1 MSHNGKYI
9 IMTQVEPEKRNFWKK
24 EEENLLKQWADKAQ
38 CYQWMHSR
46 SHDIYSRKNA
56 LFTIP
61 VIIISTITGTANFA
75 QDRFNDDI
83 KTYVV
88 ISIGTLS
95 IIAGIITT
103 VYQFLKIAE
112 LNEGHRVSTLSWG
125 KFYRNIKTE
134 LTRHPLD
141 RMPPLEMI
149 KISRDEY
156 DRLVELSPFMP
167 MTVIKEFNSKFNK
180 GKHIDLTKP
189 EICDEL
195 ASTVVFELNDEER
208 KALMSSNSKKTPVNA
223 LEVKRKQVMKQ
234 QLNTK
239 IDRFKDTFYSLNGR
253 YPTQEEISKNMSKFT
268 DDVIPEDVM
277 RSIQSPLTPVSP
289 VSLNQTTRG
298 EATVL
303 EIREP
308 EVNTAT
314 NNVIETDL
322 RVGISGITASSVAP
336 DVEDENDENFSEV
349 SHETIVINSAGDDPN
364 GGDNGSTT
372 I

>member
-1 MSHNGKYI
+1 MEN
-9 IMTQVEPEKRNFWKK
+9 ENKRNYWKT
-24 EEENLLKQWADKAQ
+24 EEENLLKHWADKAQ

-46 SHDIYSRKNA
+46 SHNVYSRKNA

-75 QDRFNDDI
+75 QDRFSEDI

-112 LNEGHRVSTLSWG
+112 LNEWHRVASLSWG

-141 RMPPLEMI
+141 RMPPLELI

-167 MTVIKEFNSKFNK
+167 SKIIGEFNSKFKKNN
-180 GKHIDLTKP
+180 DLIKP

-195 ASTVVFELNDEER
+195 LSTNVFELDNQER
-208 KALMSSNSKKTPVNA
+208 KRLSLMFTKEQPKEDHKT
-223 LEVKRKQVMKQ
+223 LRKRKLQKNRLEEKTEKFKQ
-234 QLNTK
+234 
-239 IDRFKDTFYSLNGR
+239 TFLSLNGR
-253 YPTQEEISKNMSKFT
+253 HPTTNEISKHMNKFVDDIANIEVNEVEVEMDNLKEVPNT
-268 DDVIPEDVM
+268 D
-277 RSIQSPLTPVSP
+277 
-289 VSLNQTTRG
+289 
-298 EATVL
+298 TVL
-303 EIREP
+303 LDINHAVEEST
-308 EVNTAT
+308 VDG
-314 NNVIETDL
+314 VILDIENDDI
-322 RVGISGITASSVAP
+322 VH
-336 DVEDENDENFSEV
+336 EENDEDED
-349 SHETIVINSAGDDPN
+349 EDNSAN
-364 GGDNGSTT
+364 TR
-372 I
+372 IV

>member
-1 MSHNGKYI
+1 MDSTMS
-9 IMTQVEPEKRNFWKK
+9 TQTNRNFWKR

-83 KTYVV
+83 RTYVV

-112 LNEGHRVSTLSWG
+112 LNEGHRVSSLSWG

-134 LTRHPLD
+134 LTRHPID

-167 MTVIKEFNSKFNK
+167 MAVIKEFNSKFNK
-180 GKHIDLTKP
+180 NKHIDLTKP

-195 ASTVVFELNDEER
+195 ASTAVFELSDQERSILMNQNNKKKDENPKETKR
-208 KALMSSNSKKTPVNA
+208 KAIIQKKVD
-223 LEVKRKQVMKQ
+223 
-234 QLNTK
+234 TK
-239 IDRFKDTFYSLNGR
+239 IEKFKQTFYSLNNR
-253 YPTQEEISKNMSKFT
+253 YPTADEISKNMSKFVDAIPEEEITDDNNIECNEIVVDRLSSSSESDDETVVNEKLVNETSFAETEVSTKIILDTDTQNESTT
-268 DDVIPEDVM
+268 DDVDHDDDNSDP
-277 RSIQSPLTPVSP
+277 SI
-289 VSLNQTTRG
+289 NKK
-298 EATVL
+298 
-303 EIREP
+303 
-308 EVNTAT
+308 
-314 NNVIETDL
+314 
-322 RVGISGITASSVAP
+322 
-336 DVEDENDENFSEV
+336 
-349 SHETIVINSAGDDPN
+349 IV
-364 GGDNGSTT
+364 
-372 I
+372 

>member
-1 MSHNGKYI
+1 MDSTMS
-9 IMTQVEPEKRNFWKK
+9 TQTNRNFWKS

-75 QDRFNDDI
+75 QERFEDDI
-83 KTYVV
+83 RTYVV

-103 VYQFLKIAE
+103 IYQFLKIAE
-112 LNEGHRVSTLSWG
+112 LNEGHRVSSLSWG

-134 LTRHPLD
+134 LTRHPID

-167 MTVIKEFNSKFNK
+167 MSVIKEFNSKFNK
-180 GKHIDLTKP
+180 NKHIDLTKP

-195 ASTVVFELNDEER
+195 ASTVVFKLTEEER
-208 KALMSSNSKKTPVNA
+208 RMLTNQNNKKKDENPKET
-223 LEVKRKQVMKQ
+223 KRKAIIQKKVD
-234 QLNTK
+234 TK
-239 IDRFKDTFYSLNGR
+239 IEKFKQTFYSLNNR
-253 YPTQEEISKNMSKFT
+253 YPTTDEISKNMSKFV
-268 DDVIPEDVM
+268 DAIPEEEIDDNDD
-277 RSIQSPLTPVSP
+277 SIQCNEVVIVGDSNAESD
-289 VSLNQTTRG
+289 N
-298 EATVL
+298 
-303 EIREP
+303 EI
-308 EVNTAT
+308 
-314 NNVIETDL
+314 IETVIDKEL
-322 RVGISGITASSVAP
+322 SNQA
-336 DVEDENDENFSEV
+336 EV
-349 SHETIVINSAGDDPN
+349 STKIVLDIDNTTTESVTDNNNNDNNDNNNNDNNDDHSDPSRN
-364 GGDNGSTT
+364 KK
-372 I
+372 IV

>member
-1 MSHNGKYI
+1 MSEYS
-9 IMTQVEPEKRNFWKK
+9 EKRNFWKE

-46 SHDIYSRKNA
+46 GYNVYSRKNA

-75 QDRFNDDI
+75 QERFSDDI
-83 KTYVV
+83 KNYVV

-112 LNEGHRVSTLSWG
+112 LNEGHRVASLSWG

-141 RMPPLEMI
+141 RTSPKELI

-167 MTVIKEFNSKFNK
+167 LSIIHEFNTKFK
-180 GKHIDLTKP
+180 KKIELTKP

-195 ASTVVFELNDEER
+195 NTTNVFKMDEADR
-208 KALMSSNSKKTPVNA
+208 MKLISDLKTADTPKVNPEIA
-223 LEVKRKQVMKQ
+223 KKRKEIKKKMDLKTEQF
-234 QLNTK
+234 TK
-239 IDRFKDTFYSLNGR
+239 TFYALNNR
-253 YPTQEEISKNMSKFT
+253 YPTKAEIDTSMKKFLTEEDEFIINQPEEPVVITIDDPVNFVKETNLDTGESNT
-268 DDVIPEDVM
+268 DNLPNANENDVDDSD
-277 RSIQSPLTPVSP
+277 R
-289 VSLNQTTRG
+289 
-298 EATVL
+298 
-303 EIREP
+303 
-308 EVNTAT
+308 
-314 NNVIETDL
+314 VIETLDDNNDNDNNTPN
-322 RVGISGITASSVAP
+322 V
-336 DVEDENDENFSEV
+336 VEN
-349 SHETIVINSAGDDPN
+349 TL
-364 GGDNGSTT
+364 
-372 I
+372 

>member
-1 MSHNGKYI
+1 MNQEEDNHTVN
-9 IMTQVEPEKRNFWKK
+9 RNFWKA

-38 CYQWMHSR
+38 CYQWMHAR
-46 SHDIYSRKNA
+46 SHNIYSRKNA

-75 QDRFNDDI
+75 QDRFSDDI

-134 LTRHPLD
+134 LSRHPLD

-167 MTVIKEFNSKFNK
+167 MKVINEFNSKFKQNL
-180 GKHIDLTKP
+180 DLTKP

-195 ASTVVFELNDEER
+195 NSTSVFTLKEEER
-208 KALMSSNSKKTPVNA
+208 KKLIEELQHNNKIVEDPKKTKQK
-223 LEVKRKQVMKQ
+223 EIIRKRINEKTEKFRQ
-234 QLNTK
+234 
-239 IDRFKDTFYSLNGR
+239 TFRNLNGR
-253 YPTQEEISKNMSKFT
+253 FPTESEIKNHMSKFLQ
-268 DDVIPEDVM
+268 DEDVISNDGNLL
-277 RSIQSPLTPVSP
+277 SKSVSP
-289 VSLNQTTRG
+289 ESPSSNNI
-298 EATVL
+298 ECN
-303 EIREP
+303 EISFDMEDIKKITKP
-308 EVNTAT
+308 INVN
-314 NNVIETDL
+314 IENT
-322 RVGISGITASSVAP
+322 IT
-336 DVEDENDENFSEV
+336 EV
-349 SHETIVINSAGDDPN
+349 STDGELKEEHEEE
-364 GGDNGSTT
+364 TT
-372 I
+372 KENKKII

>member
-1 MSHNGKYI
+1 
-9 IMTQVEPEKRNFWKK
+9 MTSEEPVHRNFWKK

-38 CYQWMHSR
+38 CYQWMHAK

-75 QDRFNDDI
+75 QDRFSDDI

-112 LNEGHRVSTLSWG
+112 LNEGHRVSSLSWG

-141 RMPPLEMI
+141 RTPPLEMI

-167 MTVIKEFNSKFNK
+167 VKVIRDFNSKFNK
-180 GKHIDLTKP
+180 SKHTELTKP

-195 ASTVVFELNDEER
+195 MSTMVFELRDEER
-208 KALMSSNSKKTPVNA
+208 NALIHRGSKKLDVDPKETR
-223 LEVKRKQVMKQ
+223 RKQLIRQK
-234 QLNTK
+234 LDTK
-239 IDRFKDTFYSLNGR
+239 VERFKQTFHSLNGR
-253 YPTQEEISKNMSKFT
+253 DPTKDEIAKNMARFVEAIPT
-268 DDVIPEDVM
+268 DDDTASQAIECNEIVIQGGAP
-277 RSIQSPLTPVSP
+277 SP
-289 VSLNQTTRG
+289 VYNQLFEAGGSGSSLSTRQTAAANTV
-298 EATVL
+298 VL
-303 EIREP
+303 EIDNTITEEVVDDEDFQEP
-308 EVNTAT
+308 N
-314 NNVIETDL
+314 
-322 RVGISGITASSVAP
+322 
-336 DVEDENDENFSEV
+336 EDDGND
-349 SHETIVINSAGDDPN
+349 D
-364 GGDNGSTT
+364 GGDGNKK
-372 I
+372 IV